1 MKQHVKFIQYTHL
14 KTLTLTYLQKKYL
27 VMRFKGIKDLI
38 FSSSNMK
45 HHVKLLEEVTKF
57 YLVNILRTSVIP
69 FFVGSHR
76 KVKRWSG
83 IVLIGQRHFGESFET
98 FAKWVKNT
106 QRPSRYL
113 CKFSSRNFIYC
124 GRIEHKRV
132 KKLKWESDLR
142 QKGKIIWHLLILRHW
157 LIYIWQGRLPA
168 CRTTKPDGKRVYGLY
183 KKKIKYYQIIFL
195 V

>member
-1 MKQHVKFIQYTHL
+1 
-14 KTLTLTYLQKKYL
+14 
-27 VMRFKGIKDLI
+27 MRFKGIKDLI
-38 FSSSNMK
+38 SSSSNLK
-45 HHVKLLEEVTKF
+45 RHVKLLEEVTTF

-113 CKFSSRNFIYC
+113 CKFSSQNFIYC

-142 QKGKIIWHLLILRHW
+142 QKGKIIWYLLILRHW

-183 KKKIKYYQIIFL
+183 IKKIKYYQIIFI